1 MSDIWPI
8 VLIVASN
15 ILYQICAKSVP
26 KDMDV
31 MASMTVTYLVGAV
44 CSGLMF
50 FAMNR
55 TPHLLQEC
63 SKLNAAPI
71 LLGISVVGLELYLC
85 LQGRLAGQ
93 HRLHS
98 AKRIPGC
105 GPHFRRSASIQRNDH
120 SPKSHRRHNLS
131 GRTLSH
137 QPISCL
143 SSCMPDSSQFKEG
156 VDTMPSKADSDKI
169 AKNAP
174 TRFQCKEHST

>member
-63 SKLNAAPI
+63 SKMNAAPI
-71 LLGISVVGLELYLC
+71 LLGISVVGLEVCYIYAYKVGWPVSIASTVQSAFLAVALIFVGALLYNETITPQKVIGVIICLAGLYLIN
-85 LQGRLAGQ
+85 R
-93 HRLHS
+93 
-98 AKRIPGC
+98 
-105 GPHFRRSASIQRNDH
+105 
-120 SPKSHRRHNLS
+120 
-131 GRTLSH
+131 
-137 QPISCL
+137 
-143 SSCMPDSSQFKEG
+143 
-156 VDTMPSKADSDKI
+156 
-169 AKNAP
+169 
-174 TRFQCKEHST
+174 

>member
-71 LLGISVVGLELYLC
+71 LLGISVVGLEVGYIYAYKVGWPVSIASTVQSDSWLWPSFSSERFYTT
-85 LQGRLAGQ
+85 
-93 HRLHS
+93 
-98 AKRIPGC
+98 KRSLPKKS
-105 GPHFRRSASIQRNDH
+105 SAS
-120 SPKSHRRHNLS
+120 
-131 GRTLSH
+131 
-137 QPISCL
+137 
-143 SSCMPDSSQFKEG
+143 
-156 VDTMPSKADSDKI
+156 
-169 AKNAP
+169 
-174 TRFQCKEHST
+174 